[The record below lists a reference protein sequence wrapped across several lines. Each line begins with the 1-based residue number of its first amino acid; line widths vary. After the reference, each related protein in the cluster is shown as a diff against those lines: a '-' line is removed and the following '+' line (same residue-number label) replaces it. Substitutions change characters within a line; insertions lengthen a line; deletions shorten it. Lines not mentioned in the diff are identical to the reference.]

1 MIADRQWVVRNPGFD
16 PIVQPAP
23 RSTFAVAAAAKPTAS
38 MGANAPR
45 WIALRNVSDPQFKA
59 QGTLSE
65 QAQLAA
71 QIYKGFGRWSTVC
84 SSIVCWPLIATE

>member
-1 MIADRQWVVRNPGFD
+1 VGGSQSRLRPNC
-16 PIVQPAP
+16 
-23 RSTFAVAAAAKPTAS
+23 AACASLYFRRRGCGKTHGLNGSKRAKV
-38 MGANAPR
+38 
-45 WIALRNVSDPQFKA
+45 IALRNVSDPQFKA
-59 QGTLSE
+59 QGTLSK